1 MNINI
6 TSVHFK
12 ADQKLESFIT
22 EKIEKMS
29 KVYDGILGS
38 EVSLKLGNTEK
49 PENKTCEI
57 IMKIRGNNVL
67 AEKTAKT
74 FEEATDLA
82 VEATRKQLQK
92 IKDKERG
99 N

>member
-1 MNINI
+1 
-6 TSVHFK
+6 
-12 ADQKLESFIT
+12 
-22 EKIEKMS
+22 
-29 KVYDGILGS
+29 
-38 EVSLKLGNTEK
+38 
-49 PENKTCEI
+49 
-57 IMKIRGNNVL
+57 MKIRGNNVL
-67 AEKTAKT
+67 AGKTAKT